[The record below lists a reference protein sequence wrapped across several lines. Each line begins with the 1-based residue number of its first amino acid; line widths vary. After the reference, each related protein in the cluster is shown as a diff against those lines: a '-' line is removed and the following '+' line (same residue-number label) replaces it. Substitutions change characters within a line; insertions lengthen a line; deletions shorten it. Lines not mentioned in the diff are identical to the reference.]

1 MRIIRQ
7 MVLTVYEDGT
17 TRMTERAMADRD
29 EATGRFL
36 PKKRRK
42 DDDTPF
48 FPEFEPYMGVR
59 K

>member
-1 MRIIRQ
+1 MKIIKQ
-7 MVLTVYEDGT
+7 VVMTVYEDG
-17 TRMTERAMADRD
+17 RVKMTERALADRD